1 MRAVTVKSAAAIAAV
16 TLALGGPLSIAPTLA
31 GEAGRIPDDRV
42 DWQSAPLRLLM
53 VEQEG
58 CIYCEAWDREIG
70 PGFAK
75 SSEGLRAPLLRVDI
89 DGPWPDGIALERRPT
104 ITPTFILLR
113 EGAELSRLEGYP
125 GDQYFYPLID
135 EMLSKANIPAITGKA
150 GG

>member
-1 MRAVTVKSAAAIAAV
+1 M
-16 TLALGGPLSIAPTLA
+16 
-31 GEAGRIPDDRV
+31 
-42 DWQSAPLRLLM
+42 M

-70 PGFAK
+70 PGFPK
-75 SSEGLRAPLLRVDI
+75 SSEGRTAPLLRVDI
-89 DGPWPDGIALERRPT
+89 DGPWPDGIALDRRPT

-113 EGAELSRLEGYP
+113 GGAELSRLEGYP

-135 EMLSKANIPAITGKA
+135 GMLTDAGIAAASGKA

>member
-1 MRAVTVKSAAAIAAV
+1 
-16 TLALGGPLSIAPTLA
+16 
-31 GEAGRIPDDRV
+31 
-42 DWQSAPLRLLM
+42 M

>member
-1 MRAVTVKSAAAIAAV
+1 MRAIAVKSAAIFVAAMLV
-16 TLALGGPLSIAPTLA
+16 LGGAVSTAPAEA
-31 GEAGRIPDDRV
+31 GESPRIASDSV
-42 DWQSAPLRLLM
+42 DWQAAPIRLMM

-70 PGFAK
+70 PGFPK
-75 SSEGLRAPLLRVDI
+75 SSEGRTAPLLRVDI
-89 DGPWPDGIALERRPT
+89 DGPWPDGIALDRRPT

-113 EGAELSRLEGYP
+113 GGAELSRLEGYP

-135 EMLSKANIPAITGKA
+135 GMLTDAGIAAASGKA

>member
-16 TLALGGPLSIAPTLA
+16 TLALGGSLSIAPTLA
-31 GEAGRIPDDRV
+31 GEAERIPDDRV

-113 EGAELSRLEGYP
+113 DGAELSRLEGYP
-125 GDQYFYPLID
+125 GDQYFYRMID
-135 EMLSKANIPAITGKA
+135 EMLSKADIPAITGEA

>member
-1 MRAVTVKSAAAIAAV
+1 MRAIAVKSVAMLSAIIL
-16 TLALGGPLSIAPTLA
+16 TLGGADSNARVQA
-31 GEAGRIPDDRV
+31 GETSRIGSDTV
-42 DWQSAPLRLLM
+42 DWQAAPIRLMM

-70 PGFAK
+70 PGFPK
-75 SSEGLRAPLLRVDI
+75 SSEGQTAPLMRVDI
-89 DGPWPDGIALERRPT
+89 DGPWPDGIALDRRPT

-113 EGAELSRLEGYP
+113 DGVELSRLEGYP

-135 EMLSKANIPAITGKA
+135 EMLTDAGVVAHPGKA